1 MNEKVLVVGSG
12 GREHSIIRQ
21 LSISPAKLSL
31 FCIPGNPGTSE
42 LATNISLDVGNNDE
56 IVKYS
61 VDNDI
66 DLVIIGPENPL
77 INGMS
82 DALRKAGILVF
93 GPGEAGARLEGDKE
107 YAKELMKAANVPTA
121 SYKPF
126 SSYNDAVNYIETAD
140 FPLVVKA
147 CGAAQGKGVAVCETK
162 SEAEEHLSICF
173 NDNQFGDAGQQIIIE
188 DCLVGPELSVLA
200 ITDGDSYALLAP
212 SRDHKRVGK
221 ADTGPNTGGMG
232 AFATGE
238 LVPDGLGKVI
248 CDQVV
253 EPVLVELKKRNI
265 DYRGV
270 LYVGLMLTENG
281 PQVLEFNTRFG
292 DPETQVVLPL
302 LNCDFYELARSVA
315 EQKLAKY
322 LSQISDSN
330 EAPQNWPGNGI
341 TFWKK
346 TAMVVVG
353 TAAGY
358 PGSYPKGNE
367 ISLPDDSE
375 FAWIIHA
382 GTKIENEK
390 LVTSGGRVIGAVG
403 IADDFTAASKKAYA
417 LISETNFKGMNYRS
431 DIGAGF
437 NKENNDG

>member
-12 GREHSIIRQ
+12 GREHAIIRQ
-21 LSISPAKLSL
+21 LSTSSAKLSL
-31 FCIPGNPGTSE
+31 YCTPGNPGTSE
-42 LATNISLDVGNNDE
+42 LASNISLDIGDNAE
-56 IVKYS
+56 IVKFC
-61 VDNDI
+61 VDNNI
-66 DLVIIGPENPL
+66 DLVIIGPEDPL

-82 DALRKAGILVF
+82 DALRNAGILVF
-93 GPGEAGARLEGDKE
+93 GPGKAGARLEGDKE
-107 YAKELMKAANVPTA
+107 YAKELMAAANVPTA

-126 SSYNDAVNYIETAD
+126 SSYNAAVNYIETAD

-162 SEAEEHLSICF
+162 SEAEKHLSICF
-173 NDNQFGDAGQQIIIE
+173 NDNQFGDAGQQVIIE
-188 DCLVGPELSVLA
+188 DCLVGPELSVLV

-212 SRDHKRVGK
+212 SRDHKRVGE

-253 EPVLVELKKRNI
+253 DPVLAELRKREI

-302 LNCDFYELARSVA
+302 LNCDFFELTRSVA
-315 EQKLAKY
+315 EQKLTKY
-322 LSQISDSN
+322 LEQVSDCN
-330 EAPQNWPGNGI
+330 AAPLNWPGNGI
-341 TFWKK
+341 TFWGK

-358 PGSYPKGNE
+358 PGSYPKGDK
-367 ISLPDDSE
+367 IDLPDDSE
-375 FAWIIHA
+375 YAWIVHA

-390 LVTSGGRVIGAVG
+390 LVTSGGRVLGAVG
-403 IADDFTAASKKAYA
+403 IADEFTDASKKAYA

-437 NKENNDG
+437 NKENDDG

>member
-12 GREHSIIRQ
+12 GREHAIIRQ
-21 LSISPAKLSL
+21 LSISPSKLSL
-31 FCIPGNPGTSE
+31 FCTPGNPGTSE
-42 LATNISLDVGNNDE
+42 LATSITLDIENNDE

-66 DLVIIGPENPL
+66 DLVIIGPEDPL

-82 DALRKAGILVF
+82 DALRKAGIIVF

-107 YAKELMKAANVPTA
+107 YAKELMAAANVPTA

-126 SSYNDAVNYIETAD
+126 SSYNDAVNYIRTAD

-188 DCLVGPELSVLA
+188 ECLVGPELSVLA

-212 SRDHKRVGK
+212 SRDHKRVGE

-253 EPVLVELKKRNI
+253 DPVLAELKKRNI

-302 LNCDFYELARSVA
+302 LNCDFFELARSVA

-322 LSQISDSN
+322 LGQISDSS

-341 TFWKK
+341 TFWEK
-346 TAMVVVG
+346 TAMVIVG

-367 ISLPDDSE
+367 INLPDDSE
-375 FAWIIHA
+375 FAWIVHA
-382 GTKIENEK
+382 GTKIENDK

-403 IADDFTAASKKAYA
+403 IADDFTTASEKAYA
-417 LISETNFKGMNYRS
+417 LISETNFIGMNYRT

-437 NKENNDG
+437 IKENNDG